1 MDVWQSPGT
10 KRAMESSLVLARQ
23 SLNKYEFDLR
33 ALAPRV
39 GSDARLVSLVRAGRW
54 KETQPVLAS
63 LLERL
68 GVDFLQVYELNEQG
82 WILHNETAR
91 RGLSSPGA
99 FPQELL
105 RRALES
111 DDAVRSEAGY
121 VAVPIRV
128 TDTGVVLPT
137 GAPDESAA
145 GAASGAPQT
154 GAGEPGDRLI
164 VPGFWLGQDFFPNVR
179 EVTQGRL
186 YYGQLEIYTR
196 VVKRSVWVTAA
207 ILFAVAAVVS
217 LGAAALLARQVSRP
231 ILALTDGMKR
241 VAAGRLDEKVT
252 AKAGGEIGYLVESF
266 NRMTEDLKF
275 HKDQLARAERIAAWQ
290 DVARYA
296 AHEIRN
302 PLTPIKVSIHRL
314 RSHLDGLA
322 AEERTRFSD
331 SLESILNEV
340 SSLERLA
347 TSFSEFAK
355 LPEPVLA
362 PTDVNRIIKE
372 LADLHAGAGD
382 QGAAGGPGAA
392 GVKILLSLSESLP
405 LASADG
411 QQVRMALTNIV
422 KNAIEAQPD
431 GGVLEIKTALS
442 RRSAGARA
450 WRDSAGGAVGGPG
463 AFLSGTRAAGV
474 EAEGPGAG
482 PAARGAL
489 ESPFSV
495 VLTSAPPDSA
505 GGDFIEIT
513 FQDRGCGISETDI
526 LKVGTPHFTTKKRGT
541 GLGLAMVN
549 KIVSQ
554 HGGELAIE
562 SRAAKGTLV
571 RILLPVQGTVN

>member
-1 MDVWQSPGT
+1 
-10 KRAMESSLVLARQ
+10 
-23 SLNKYEFDLR
+23 
-33 ALAPRV
+33 
-39 GSDARLVSLVRAGRW
+39 
-54 KETQPVLAS
+54 

-82 WILHNETAR
+82 WILHNEVAR

-121 VAVPIRV
+121 VAIPIRV
-128 TDTGVVLPT
+128 TDAGVVLPA
-137 GAPDESAA
+137 GVAPSENAA
-145 GAASGAPQT
+145 GALSDAPADEGETRSSPEAAS
-154 GAGEPGDRLI
+154 AGEPGDKLV

-196 VVKRSVWVTAA
+196 VVKQSVWVTAA

-322 AEERTRFSD
+322 AEDRTRFSD

-372 LADLHAGAGD
+372 LADLHSSDVSGSEA
-382 QGAAGGPGAA
+382 GAAGKESA
-392 GVKILLSLSESLP
+392 GKVRIALSLSDSLP
-405 LASADG
+405 HAAADA
-411 QQVRMALTNIV
+411 QQVRMAFTNIV
-422 KNAIEAQPD
+422 KNAMEAQPD

-442 RRSAGARA
+442 RRPARARA

-463 AFLSGTRAAGV
+463 AVLSGEGLA
-474 EAEGPGAG
+474 GPGG
-482 PAARGAL
+482 PEASLG
-489 ESPFSV
+489 V
-495 VLTSAPPDSA
+495 VLTGVPPDRA
-505 GGDFIEIT
+505 AEDFIEIT
-513 FQDRGCGISETDI
+513 FRDTGCGISESDI
-526 LKVGTPHFTTKKRGT
+526 LRVGTPHFTTKKRGT

-554 HGGELAIE
+554 HAGELAIE
-562 SRAAKGTLV
+562 SREAGGTLV